1 MKNAAYRTIIGEKVV
16 TLQQIRKEKN
26 RINMKQI
33 IITALLALVAIA
45 GQAQKKEVVW
55 DEPSAFMGTY
65 NSEFVIN
72 QVELKQTETV
82 LHILANYRPGSWI
95 RFAKESFVQTPDG
108 KKYAFTGGAKTS
120 EKESDLTP
128 DSLFW
133 MPESGMAHLALH
145 FKPVPLDTKE
155 LDFSEGDFDGAF
167 RFFNICK
174 SKTKKKV
181 EIPADWKNV
190 KYAKDETLPV
200 AKINK
205 GVATIKV
212 KMLGYKPGM
221 DLDFF
226 VGTFIPLGSKE
237 RFDKTFRFAN
247 DGTVKV
253 EVPLRLTREV
263 TVGVRGLAFGN
274 IVIAPGQETE
284 ILMKICSDNKPF
296 IAFKGYMAKTNMD
309 LVNAKKANEAIDLVG
324 NDDKV
329 FLKVKECKT
338 KEERLQ
344 CLQDIFDQ
352 RVAAI
357 RKSKYTTAAQD
368 LLCMMAESNYVKWT
382 RQFAFT
388 YSCYYVDEDGR
399 VIWSQ
404 RDLFENM
411 EKNKDLLPLSE
422 EEEAYSW
429 KYLNEPTSP
438 CSQEFW
444 DAPLSIFDKKAAEK
458 NVYNNELR
466 CIQSA
471 MDPGQANLM
480 DLYLEVM
487 KHEDCKNVILEYQ
500 AEQKRIADE
509 LASQESVFY
518 QKLDDVAPENILQ
531 TILDKYKG
539 KVVLIDIWATWCGP
553 CRAGHQAMKP
563 WKQEL
568 KGKNVQF
575 VYITSPSSPLKTWQE
590 MIKDIDGHHYYLTK
604 EQYNYILNKYESEG
618 IPTYAIYDEDG
629 NQTFKAIGFSGLE
642 PFKEAIEKTLK

>member
-1 MKNAAYRTIIGEKVV
+1 MKSTII
-16 TLQQIRKEKN
+16 TI
-26 RINMKQI
+26 
-33 IITALLALVAIA
+33 LLALIAIA
-45 GQAQKKEVVW
+45 GQAQTQVVW
-55 DEPSAFMGTY
+55 EQPSAFMGDY
-65 NSEFVIN
+65 NSEFVITK
-72 QVELKQTETV
+72 VELKPTETV
-82 LHILANYRPGSWI
+82 LHVTANYRPGNWI
-95 RFAKESFVQTPDG
+95 RFAKESYVQTPDG
-108 KKYAFTGGAKTS
+108 KKYTITSGAKTN
-120 EKESDLTP
+120 EKESDLQP

-133 MPESGMAHLALH
+133 MPESGIAYLALH

-167 RFFNICK
+167 RFFNISDAK
-174 SKTKKKV
+174 AKQKV

-190 KYAKDETLPV
+190 KYAKDETLPA

-212 KMLGYKPGM
+212 KMLGYKKSMG
-221 DLDFF
+221 LEFF
-226 VGTFIPLGSKE
+226 VGTFVPLASKE
-237 RFDKTFRFAN
+237 RFDKTFRFAD
-247 DGTVKV
+247 DGTVKI

-284 ILMKICSDNKPF
+284 ILMKVCSDNKPF
-296 IAFKGYMAKTNMD
+296 LAFKGYMAKTNMD
-309 LVNAKKANEAIDLVG
+309 LVNAKKANEAVDLVG

-352 RVAAI
+352 RVATI

-388 YSCYYVDEDGR
+388 YSCYYVDEDGTA
-399 VIWSQ
+399 VWSQ

-429 KYLNEPTSP
+429 KYLNEPASP

-466 CIQSA
+466 CIQSTMSSDNEA
-471 MDPGQANLM
+471 LTNFLRDA
-480 DLYLEVM
+480 M

-518 QKLDDVAPENILQ
+518 QKFDDVAPENILQ
-531 TILDKYKG
+531 TILDRYKG
-539 KVVLIDIWATWCGP
+539 KAVLIDIWATWCGP
-553 CRAGHQAMKP
+553 CRQGHEYMKP
-563 WKQEL
+563 LKQEL
-568 KGKNVQF
+568 KGKNIQF
-575 VYITSPSSPLKTWQE
+575 IYITSPTSPLKTWQE

-604 EQYNYILNKYESEG
+604 EQYTYILDKYESEG
-618 IPTYAIYDEDG
+618 IPTYAIYDTKG
-629 NQTFKAIGFSGLE
+629 NLTFKTIGFPGNDVIRKELE
-642 PFKEAIEKTLK
+642 AASK

>member
-1 MKNAAYRTIIGEKVV
+1 
-16 TLQQIRKEKN
+16 
-26 RINMKQI
+26 MKQI
-33 IITALLALVAIA
+33 IIAALLSFMAIA

-55 DEPSAFMGTY
+55 EKPSAFMGAY

-72 QVELKQTETV
+72 KVELKQTETV
-82 LHILANYRPGSWI
+82 LHVLANYRPGNWI

-108 KKYAFTGGAKTS
+108 KKYAFTGGAKTN
-120 EKESDLTP
+120 EEESDLMP

-133 MPESGMAHLALH
+133 MPESGKANLALH
-145 FKPVPLDTKE
+145 FKPVPMDTKE

-167 RFFNICK
+167 KFWNISEGEFEK
-174 SKTKKKV
+174 LLSM
-181 EIPADWKNV
+181 PDDWKDVLYKN
-190 KYAKDETLPV
+190 DETLPA

-205 GVATIKV
+205 GIATIKV

-284 ILMKICSDNKPF
+284 ILMKVCSDNKPF
-296 IAFKGYMAKTNMD
+296 VAFKGYMAKTNMD
-309 LVNAKKANEAIDLVG
+309 LVNVKEANEAYQLIG

-329 FLKVKECKT
+329 FLKVKDCKT
-338 KEERLQ
+338 KEERLK

-352 RVAAI
+352 RVATI
-357 RKSKYTTAAQD
+357 RNTKFTTAAKD
-368 LLCMMAESNYVKWT
+368 LLCMAVESNYVRWT
-382 RQFAFT
+382 RMFANT
-388 YSCYYVDEDGR
+388 YSRYGIDKNGTVYM
-399 VIWSQ
+399 SY
-404 RDLFENM
+404 ENYNDKIQ
-411 EKNKDLLPLSE
+411 KNKDLLPLSE
-422 EEEAYSW
+422 EELAYSW

-444 DAPLSIFDKKAAEK
+444 DVPLNMYDKDALVK
-458 NVYNNELR
+458 NPYNNELR
-466 CIQSA
+466 CLQDV
-471 MDPGQANLM
+471 MREDNEGLTNVL
-480 DLYLEVM
+480 LKTM
-487 KHEDCKNVILEYQ
+487 KHEDCKNVIYEYR

-509 LASQESVFY
+509 LASQGSVFY
-518 QKLDDVAPENILQ
+518 QKFDDVAPENILQ
-531 TILDKYKG
+531 TILDRYKG

-553 CRAGHQAMKP
+553 CRQGHATMKP

-568 KGKNVQF
+568 KGKNIQF

-590 MIKDIDGHHYYLTK
+590 MIKDIDGDHYYLTK
-604 EQYNYILNKYESEG
+604 EQYNYILNHYESEG
-618 IPTYAIYDEDG
+618 IPTYAIYDAQG
-629 NQTFKAIGFSGLE
+629 NQTFKTIGFSGLDI
-642 PFKEAIEKTLK
+642 FKEAVDKALK